1 MDHSIRASRP
11 SRHGIDPEMVA
22 EALHAKEMAI
32 QLYQQLIERG
42 MPLFEEPGE
51 LPDTPTPD
59 VPAETLRRE
68 VLPTDPAPAAQL
80 ELIGA

>member
-32 QLYQQLIERG
+32 RLYQQLIERG
-42 MPLFEEPGE
+42 IPLFEKPGE
-51 LPDTPTPD
+51 MPDTPAPGR
-59 VPAETLRRE
+59 PAETFPELDE
-68 VLPTDPAPAAQL
+68 PGNEAFAQPL